1 MIGRR
6 KLATLEVSTIGL
18 GCMSMTPIYGV
29 PDPDEAIATLH
40 RAPEL
45 GIDFIDTSDAY
56 GANGAN
62 EELIGRGLKGRRENY
77 ILATK
82 FGNIRLPDDK
92 PGAKGNPQY
101 VMEAC
106 DKSLRRLGTDYIDLY
121 FIHRVDDTVPIE
133 DTVGAMVRLKE
144 QGKIRHLGISEA
156 GSNSIRRA
164 HRVHPIAAVQTEYS
178 LWTRD
183 VEQEILPLCHELGI
197 GFLGYAPL
205 GRGFLTGVVPAGDA
219 LPQNDLRRNMPRF
232 QGENARQNQ
241 QLVEALKRLAA
252 NERCSPAQLCIAWL
266 LLRNPPSVPLV
277 GTSKRRWLEENAK
290 AADVSPSAATLAAL
304 DKTFRPGITRG
315 DRYPAPMMARLGL

>member
-6 KLATLEVSTIGL
+6 KLATLKVSAIGL

-82 FGNIRLPDDK
+82 FGNIRLPDGR

-121 FIHRVDDTVPIE
+121 FIHRVDETVPIE

-144 QGKIRHLGISEA
+144 QGEDSPSGNFRSWIKLDPSR
-156 GSNSIRRA
+156 
-164 HRVHPIAAVQTEYS
+164 
-178 LWTRD
+178 
-183 VEQEILPLCHELGI
+183 
-197 GFLGYAPL
+197 
-205 GRGFLTGVVPAGDA
+205 
-219 LPQNDLRRNMPRF
+219 PQ
-232 QGENARQNQ
+232 
-241 QLVEALKRLAA
+241 
-252 NERCSPAQLCIAWL
+252 
-266 LLRNPPSVPLV
+266 
-277 GTSKRRWLEENAK
+277 GTPDCR
-290 AADVSPSAATLAAL
+290 AADRVFVMDARCRAGNPSSL
-304 DKTFRPGITRG
+304 P
-315 DRYPAPMMARLGL
+315 